1 MKDIDRQEKDGEIS
15 EDEKF
20 RLKTEL
26 QKIIDDSNRVIEEL
40 FSKKEKEITE

>member
-1 MKDIDRQEKDGEIS
+1 MEKAKTIS

-26 QKIIDDSNRVIEEL
+26 QKIIDTETKNLEDL
-40 FSKKEKEITE
+40 LSKKEKEISS